1 MSEFSYT
8 NYHTIYESVGDVEHE
23 MGEDS
28 CFHTITKD
36 AGLKMMNNTIT
47 IRFYSTLDYIRDNEN
62 NNYCPFSEDEIRQY
76 LHIIQTYRHFEFTLS
91 KDESNANDVENS
103 DDYDDDGVT
112 YPYFELEVKINDSL
126 LWNKFI
132 LKMIRP
138 LYEYPFNFALRDT
151 FKLMRIPK
159 FREYGLFNIYMMV
172 GYLYKFANYIS
183 VCDDQFIC
191 SCYRNLPIFIKKADL
206 INRIETTSQ
215 KHLRDEISTPD
226 FNNVV
231 SYSDSDNGD
240 DICDWLENRYF
251 NTMDVREAEYWFN
264 DEMFEERM
272 EIYSELIKR
281 FIKE

>member
-1 MSEFSYT
+1 MSEFGYT
-8 NYHTIYESVGDVEHE
+8 NYHTIYESVGDVEHD
-23 MGEDS
+23 MGQDS

-36 AGLKMMNNTIT
+36 SGLKMMNNTIT

-62 NNYCPFSEDEIRQY
+62 NNYCPFSEEEIRQY

-91 KDESNANDVENS
+91 KGWDTADNVENT
-103 DDYDDDGVT
+103 DDYEDGTT

-151 FKLMRIPK
+151 FKLMRIPE

-172 GYLYKFANYIS
+172 GFLYKFSNFIS

-191 SCYRNLPIFIKKADL
+191 SCYRGIPYFMKKADL
-206 INRIETTSQ
+206 INKIETTSQ
-215 KHLRDEISTPD
+215 QHLKGEISTPD
-226 FNNVV
+226 FNSVV
-231 SYSDSDNGD
+231 QYGD
-240 DICDWLENRYF
+240 ESSINDIPDWLENRYF
-251 NTMDVREAEYWFN
+251 NTKDVREAEYWFKE
-264 DEMFEERM
+264 DMFEERM

-281 FIKE
+281 FVNE